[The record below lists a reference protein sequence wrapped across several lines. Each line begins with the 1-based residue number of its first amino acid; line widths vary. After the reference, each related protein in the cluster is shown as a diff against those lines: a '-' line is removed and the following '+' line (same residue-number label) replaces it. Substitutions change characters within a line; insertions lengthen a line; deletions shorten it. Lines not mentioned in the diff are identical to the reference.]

1 LSNRFVK
8 NREYNQSEIR
18 PPINKGLMMKF
29 RFAFLLGIICV
40 LAASLQVQAQT
51 PPPPPPPPPAAA
63 SKQPPPRIN
72 KGGDAEMAFL
82 ISKVPPVYPKAA
94 IDARVQGTVKLKT
107 VIDTDGSVIEATYVS
122 GPTMLVQASIDCVK
136 QWKFK
141 PALLQGVPA
150 QVECTFEVSFH
161 LDK

>member
-1 LSNRFVK
+1 
-8 NREYNQSEIR
+8 
-18 PPINKGLMMKF
+18 MKF
-29 RFAFLLGIICV
+29 CFAVLLGLICLV
-40 LAASLQVQAQT
+40 AVSVQVQAQSSAT
-51 PPPPPPPPPAAA
+51 PPPPPPPAEH
-63 SKQPPPRIN
+63 KQPPPRIN
-72 KGGDAEMAFL
+72 KGSDAEMAFL

-94 IDARVQGTVKLKT
+94 IEAHVQGTVKLHT

-122 GPTMLVQASIDCVK
+122 GPTALVQASIDAVK
-136 QWKFK
+136 QWRFK